1 MISPF
6 FPWFLA
12 FLLLI
17 ACVAL
22 LVLLLRY
29 RDRSVRLEAESR
41 SWQERA
47 EDRTQMLRRAEE
59 VLKDSFAG
67 ISAEVLRNSEKQFL
81 NLAETRLQSQ
91 RQQANHDLD
100 SRKQAIESMLKP
112 VSESLKLVQSRLG
125 EMEKERV
132 GAYTDLKTQIRY
144 ILSGNEALK
153 MKPPGFPRLC
163 TTTAFAANGESSN
176 CAAWWNWREW
186 WSTAISRLRK
196 PVPGRRN
203 GCGRTWSFTFLEAVP
218 SSLTRKRP
226 WHPT

>member
-29 RDRSVRLEAESR
+29 RDRSVRLEAESG
-41 SWQERA
+41 SW
-47 EDRTQMLRRAEE
+47 
-59 VLKDSFAG
+59 G
-67 ISAEVLRNSEKQFL
+67 
-81 NLAETRLQSQ
+81 LQ
-91 RQQANHDLD
+91 
-100 SRKQAIESMLKP
+100 P

-153 MKPPGFPRLC
+153 NETARLSQALHHDSVRGQWFHRPGNPFQGGG
-163 TTTAFAANGESSN
+163 TGAAGHGHSPS
-176 CAAWWNWREW
+176 WR
-186 WSTAISRLRK
+186 
-196 PVPGRRN
+196 P
-203 GCGRTWSFTFLEAVP
+203 F
-218 SSLTRKRP
+218 
-226 WHPT
+226 HHH

>member
-153 MKPPGFPRLC
+153 NETATVENNFFDTFFDCSLC
-163 TTTAFAANGESSN
+163 DNSSKICCCIN
-176 CAAWWNWREW
+176 VIGLLQLCLDLFLK
-186 WSTAISRLRK
+186 S
-196 PVPGRRN
+196 
-203 GCGRTWSFTFLEAVP
+203 GCRY
-218 SSLTRKRP
+218 
-226 WHPT
+226 

>member
-1 MISPF
+1 MIPPF

-125 EMEKERV
+125 EMEKEPGSSPQQRSRPMGRAPAAPRGGTGGNGGV
-132 GAYTDLKTQIRY
+132 LRFHD
-144 ILSGNEALK
+144 SGN
-153 MKPPGFPRLC
+153 PFQGGG
-163 TTTAFAANGESSN
+163 TDTAGHGHSPS
-176 CAAWWNWREW
+176 WR
-186 WSTAISRLRK
+186 
-196 PVPGRRN
+196 P
-203 GCGRTWSFTFLEAVP
+203 F
-218 SSLTRKRP
+218 
-226 WHPT
+226 HHY

>member
-1 MISPF
+1 MTSPLI
-6 FPWFLA
+6 PWFLA
-12 FLLLI
+12 LLLLA

-22 LVLLLRY
+22 LILLLRY

-47 EDRTQMLRRAEE
+47 EDRTQMLHRAEE

-91 RQQANHDLD
+91 RQQANHDLE

-153 MKPPGFPRLC
+153 NETARLSQ
-163 TTTAFAANGESSN
+163 ALHQ
-176 CAAWWNWREW
+176 
-186 WSTAISRLRK
+186 I
-196 PVPGRRN
+196 GR
-203 GCGRTWSFTFLEAVP
+203 AHV
-218 SSLTRKRP
+218 
-226 WHPT
+226 

>member
-112 VSESLKLVQSRLG
+112 TKMKRQLFVTITVTTVAVSLFLG
-125 EMEKERV
+125 ILLFWQIQYLEVRV
-132 GAYTDLKTQIRY
+132 GAK
-144 ILSGNEALK
+144 G
-153 MKPPGFPRLC
+153 
-163 TTTAFAANGESSN
+163 
-176 CAAWWNWREW
+176 
-186 WSTAISRLRK
+186 SR
-196 PVPGRRN
+196 V
-203 GCGRTWSFTFLEAVP
+203 AD
-218 SSLTRKRP
+218 
-226 WHPT
+226 

>member
-29 RDRSVRLEAESR
+29 RDRSVRLEAESH

-100 SRKQAIESMLKP
+100 SRKQAIESILKP

-132 GAYTDLKTQIRY
+132 GAYADLKTQIRY
-144 ILSGNEALK
+144 IL
-153 MKPPGFPRLC
+153 F
-163 TTTAFAANGESSN
+163 
-176 CAAWWNWREW
+176 
-186 WSTAISRLRK
+186 
-196 PVPGRRN
+196 RR
-203 GCGRTWSFTFLEAVP
+203 V
-218 SSLTRKRP
+218 
-226 WHPT
+226 

>member
-1 MISPF
+1 MIPPF

-132 GAYTDLKTQIRY
+132 GAYTDLKRKSAIF
-144 ILSGNEALK
+144 
-153 MKPPGFPRLC
+153 FP
-163 TTTAFAANGESSN
+163 AM
-176 CAAWWNWREW
+176 
-186 WSTAISRLRK
+186 
-196 PVPGRRN
+196 
-203 GCGRTWSFTFLEAVP
+203 
-218 SSLTRKRP
+218 RP
-226 WHPT
+226 

>member
-1 MISPF
+1 MIPPF

-100 SRKQAIESMLKP
+100 SRKQAIESMTGLS
-112 VSESLKLVQSRLG
+112 VVEVNIHVQG
-125 EMEKERV
+125 V
-132 GAYTDLKTQIRY
+132 
-144 ILSGNEALK
+144 
-153 MKPPGFPRLC
+153 GFPE
-163 TTTAFAANGESSN
+163 AEK
-176 CAAWWNWREW
+176 REEEV
-186 WSTAISRLRK
+186 RVR
-196 PVPGRRN
+196 
-203 GCGRTWSFTFLEAVP
+203 
-218 SSLTRKRP
+218 
-226 WHPT
+226 

>member
-153 MKPPGFPRLC
+153 NETARLSQALHHNSVRGQVGRAPTAPRGGTGGNGGVLRFHDSGNPFQGGG
-163 TTTAFAANGESSN
+163 TGAAGHGHSPS
-176 CAAWWNWREW
+176 WR
-186 WSTAISRLRK
+186 
-196 PVPGRRN
+196 P
-203 GCGRTWSFTFLEAVP
+203 F
-218 SSLTRKRP
+218 
-226 WHPT
+226 HHH

>member
-59 VLKDSFAG
+59 VLKDFFAG

-81 NLAETRLQSQ
+81 NLAETRRKASAS
-91 RQQANHDLD
+91 RPTMTWIPAN
-100 SRKQAIESMLKP
+100 R
-112 VSESLKLVQSRLG
+112 
-125 EMEKERV
+125 
-132 GAYTDLKTQIRY
+132 
-144 ILSGNEALK
+144 
-153 MKPPGFPRLC
+153 
-163 TTTAFAANGESSN
+163 
-176 CAAWWNWREW
+176 
-186 WSTAISRLRK
+186 
-196 PVPGRRN
+196 
-203 GCGRTWSFTFLEAVP
+203 P
-218 SSLTRKRP
+218 SSP
-226 WHPT
+226 C

>member
-144 ILSGNEALK
+144 ILSGNEA
-153 MKPPGFPRLC
+153 
-163 TTTAFAANGESSN
+163 
-176 CAAWWNWREW
+176 
-186 WSTAISRLRK
+186 
-196 PVPGRRN
+196 
-203 GCGRTWSFTFLEAVP
+203 
-218 SSLTRKRP
+218 
-226 WHPT
+226 

>member
-1 MISPF
+1 MIPPF

-144 ILSGNEALK
+144 ILSGNEA
-153 MKPPGFPRLC
+153 
-163 TTTAFAANGESSN
+163 FAANGESFS

-203 GCGRTWSFTFLEAVP
+203 GYGRTWSFTFLEAVP

-226 WHPT
+226 WLPT